1 LCPSWEE
8 KNDHGK
14 SWEGALEQASVAI
27 DGTCG
32 WLFEHNGFKMWEE
45 SEESQL
51 ALVRGIQGCGKTTLL
66 AYLVRRMQERRETMA
81 YYFCDST
88 PCSPAIP
95 LRALAYQLLQSL
107 DDSKVVQLLSDRY
120 EASPKG
126 IGTVGTARDI
136 LKDAIF
142 ASSSCTI
149 VIDALDEIATD
160 NCNNRTFLSSLRD
173 ILRDIPVGIKMLC
186 STRDIE
192 GISEIF
198 TEQAVNRKTLA
209 PIGIHINSGMIE
221 PDVEKVIH
229 HEMSK
234 NNLQEKLEK
243 SFNAEVVAKKL
254 LEGSH
259 GMFLLP
265 VMMIK
270 DLANKA
276 TLQAIWSF
284 LDELPTDLHRYYSSI
299 LDKIDSTKLGM
310 NDSSGKGYGKTI
322 LTLLAWSKEPLSY
335 DQLEDSLTFDDRPGL
350 LSLKS
355 DIKSA
360 FGCLVSLEDD
370 LVKLSHPSVRRY
382 LTTSPEFYG
391 NRWYDNLV
399 TPDPSGYIAEL
410 CLQYLLS
417 NQYYDGLD
425 PPQTR
430 FASYLTCDLPRDRP
444 FLRYA
449 AMHWIH
455 HCCEAKNQITLL
467 LPISNL
473 VCSAPRLLYWYY
485 LITIILKRT
494 AVFGVWGEHSKHF
507 TVWGDQVIHNTD
519 GFRDMCRELQNVLLN
534 LQSRQGVDE
543 LSEDQLKTTYEIEG
557 ALRDVLRF
565 EALWGRVVLDWP
577 QELYNLQHLLQDPY
591 CSKEGL
597 QQKVLISHH
606 LASIVARHGPML
618 EQRHLAKNHDRFA
631 LTITNIYMWPSLMP
645 SKTHDVRQGDTLDT
659 TKGYKVYLQSE
670 AINST
675 MHVRDLRVGLEF
687 ADAGSLPTTFV
698 ISKDRK
704 YLAFVWKRFAGDE
717 IKTYLFALEQRD
729 GQEFLTGIP
738 WTFSDKG
745 DPCRADS
752 TSSSTFLR
760 SKQAAAI
767 TSNPSRLWT
776 AGGFYEIESE
786 TGSHQNP
793 HSLLRDHECSE
804 LTFAEYGGAIAGL
817 RRRQLELYKLTPTQ
831 CRMQAEAKDAQHIL
845 AVSPEGKFCLFIA
858 GRAIDGP
865 STSPNE
871 EVRLLCWNKKVSTL
885 WQYPATSGVEG
896 EECAPTESLEL
907 SYFYNSGGLHAF
919 SDDVTVLVLC
929 VPTHPT
935 WSLLAFDLKAQD
947 IPGSMRQLP
956 YANLLRGAH
965 LTSFCFPRTQNAHLC
980 LLDSLGNMR
989 VLQMSDPSTNAAHA
1003 APEHMKPILLSG
1015 VISQNGEY
1023 KVYSSSVAETGSAS
1037 SSHAHSTLSSGQ
1049 SHKVFLTDVGSLG
1062 STESTS
1068 INLDWVG
1075 QARTIRSDTLVVD
1088 SNPVVQA
1095 TTTGLMTNFDVG
1107 TKLFQGAQN
1116 TLNELTSSY
1125 HGPDILTP
1133 PEQPV
1138 SRTTTAITFDPTVN
1152 RTFIH
1157 SFIYKPLPDVQE
1169 LQKWSQTMT
1178 MEVYDVADPNNKM
1191 LEVFRGPDVEVAA
1204 EGYLAS
1210 AIHED
1215 LLAFSFSSAHA
1226 NPANDTI
1233 LCVWDLKH
1241 MRSGGDESEHSPGY
1255 VEHNLRE

>member
-1 LCPSWEE
+1 
-8 KNDHGK
+8 
-14 SWEGALEQASVAI
+14 
-27 DGTCG
+27 
-32 WLFEHNGFKMWEE
+32 
-45 SEESQL
+45 
-51 ALVRGIQGCGKTTLL
+51 
-66 AYLVRRMQERRETMA
+66 
-81 YYFCDST
+81 
-88 PCSPAIP
+88 
-95 LRALAYQLLQSL
+95 
-107 DDSKVVQLLSDRY
+107 
-120 EASPKG
+120 
-126 IGTVGTARDI
+126 

-142 ASSSCTI
+142 ATSSCII
-149 VIDALDEIATD
+149 VVDALDEIATD
-160 NCNNRTFLSSLRD
+160 HCHHQTFLSSLRD

-186 STRDIE
+186 STRDID

-198 TEQAVNRKTLA
+198 TEQVVNKKTLV
-209 PIGIHINSGMIE
+209 PISIHINSGMIRT
-221 PDVEKVIH
+221 DVEKVIH

-234 NNLQEKLEK
+234 NSLQEKLQK
-243 SFNAEVVAKKL
+243 SSNAEVVAKKL

-265 VMMIK
+265 VMMIR
-270 DLANKA
+270 DLGSKA
-276 TLQAIWSF
+276 TLQAIWKF

-299 LDKIDSTKLGM
+299 LDKIDSAKLGM
-310 NDSSGKGYGKTI
+310 NDNSGKGYGKTI
-322 LTLLAWSKEPLSY
+322 LTLLAWSKEALSY

-350 LSLKS
+350 LNLKS

-382 LTTSPEFYG
+382 LTTSTEFYG
-391 NRWYDNLV
+391 TRWYKNLV

-410 CLQYLLS
+410 CLDYLLS
-417 NQYYDGLD
+417 NQSCDSPY
-425 PPQTR
+425 PSSTR
-430 FASYLTCDLPRDRP
+430 FISCLACDLPRDRP

-455 HCCEAKNQITLL
+455 HCCESKNQITLL
-467 LPISNL
+467 PPISNL
-473 VCSAPRLLYWYY
+473 VCSASQLLYWYY
-485 LITIILKRT
+485 SITIILRRI
-494 AVFGVWGEHSKHF
+494 AVFGTWDEYLKHS
-507 TVWGDQVIHNTD
+507 TVWGDRVIYNTD
-519 GFRDMCRELQNVLLN
+519 GFGDMCRELQNVLLS
-534 LQSRQGVDE
+534 LQSRQGVDR
-543 LSEDQLKTTYEIEG
+543 LSENQLKTTYDIEG
-557 ALRDVLRF
+557 ALRDVLKF
-565 EALWGRVVLDWP
+565 EALWGRVVLNWP
-577 QELYNLQHLLQDPY
+577 QELYNLQPLLQDPY
-591 CSKEGL
+591 CSKQDL

-606 LASIVARHGPML
+606 VASTAARHGPML
-618 EQRHLAKNHDRFA
+618 EQRYLAKDVDRFA
-631 LTITNIYMWPSLMP
+631 LTATNIYTWPSLMP
-645 SKTHDVRQGDTLDT
+645 STTHDVRHGDTLEA

-675 MHVRDLRVGLEF
+675 MHVREIRAGIEF
-687 ADAGSLPTTFV
+687 AGVGSLPTTFV

-817 RRRQLELYKLTPTQ
+817 RGRQLELYTLTPTQ

-858 GRAIDGP
+858 GRAIDDP

-871 EVRLLCWNKKVSTL
+871 EVRLLCWNKKVPTL
-885 WQYPATSGVEG
+885 WQYPATFGVEG
-896 EECAPTESLEL
+896 EERAPTESPEL

-919 SDDVTVLVLC
+919 SDDETVLVLC

-956 YANLLRGAH
+956 YENLLRGAH

-989 VLQMSDPSTNAAHA
+989 VLQMSDSSTNAVTA

-1049 SHKVFLTDVGSLG
+1049 SHKVFLTDVGSLD

-1088 SNPVVQA
+1088 SDPMVQA
-1095 TTTGLMTNFDVG
+1095 TTTGLMTNFVVG
-1107 TKLFQGAQN
+1107 TKLFQSAQK
-1116 TLNELTSSY
+1116 TLNELTSSNY
-1125 HGPDILTP
+1125 GPDILTSS
-1133 PEQPV
+1133 EQPV
-1138 SRTTTAITFDPTVN
+1138 SRTTTAITFDPTGN

-1157 SFIYKPLPDVQE
+1157 FFIYKPLPDVQK
-1169 LQKWSQTMT
+1169 LQRWSQTMA

-1226 NPANDTI
+1226 NPANATI

-1241 MRSGGDESEHSPGY
+1241 MKSGGDESEHSPGY
-1255 VEHNLRE
+1255 VEHKLRK

>member
-1 LCPSWEE
+1 
-8 KNDHGK
+8 
-14 SWEGALEQASVAI
+14 
-27 DGTCG
+27 
-32 WLFEHNGFKMWEE
+32 MWEE

-107 DDSKVVQLLSDRY
+107 DDSEVVQLLSDRY
-120 EASPKG
+120 EVSPKG

-360 FGCLVSLEDD
+360 FGCLVSLEND

-391 NRWYDNLV
+391 NKWYDNLI

-410 CLQYLLS
+410 CSQYLLS

-473 VCSAPRLLYWYY
+473 ICSAPRLLYWYY
-485 LITIILKRT
+485 LITIILRRT
-494 AVFGVWGEHSKHF
+494 AVFGNWDEYLKHSS
-507 TVWGDQVIHNTD
+507 VWGDRVIHNTD
-519 GFRDMCRELQNVLLN
+519 GFGDMCRELQNVLLN
-534 LQSRQGVDE
+534 LQSRQGVDR
-543 LSEDQLKTTYEIEG
+543 LSENQLETTYGIEG
-557 ALRDVLRF
+557 ALRDVLKF
-565 EALWGRVVLDWP
+565 EALWGRVVLNWP
-577 QELYNLQHLLQDPY
+577 QELYNLQRLLQDPY
-591 CSKEGL
+591 CSKQDL
-597 QQKVLISHH
+597 QQKVLISRHI
-606 LASIVARHGPML
+606 ASTAARHEPML
-618 EQRHLAKNHDRFA
+618 EQRYLAKDVDRFA
-631 LTITNIYMWPSLMP
+631 LTATNIYTWPSLMP
-645 SKTHDVRQGDTLDT
+645 STTHDVRHGDTLEA

-675 MHVRDLRVGLEF
+675 MHVRNIRAGLEF
-687 ADAGSLPTTFV
+687 AGVGSLPTTFV

-717 IKTYLFALEQRD
+717 IKTYLFALKQRD
-729 GQEFLTGIP
+729 GQDFLTGIP
-738 WTFSDKG
+738 WTFGDES

-752 TSSSTFLR
+752 TSSSTFLK

-776 AGGFYEIESE
+776 AGGLYEIESE
-786 TGSHQNP
+786 NGSHQNP
-793 HSLLRDHECSE
+793 HSLLRDHQCSE

-817 RRRQLELYKLTPTQ
+817 RGRQLELYTLTPTH
-831 CRMQAEAKDAQHIL
+831 CRMQAEARDAQHIL
-845 AVSPEGKFCLFIA
+845 AVSSEGRFCLFIA
-858 GRAIDGP
+858 DRAIDNP
-865 STSPNE
+865 ATMSNE
-871 EVRLLCWNKKVSTL
+871 EVRLLSWNKKVKTL
-885 WQYPATSGVEG
+885 WQYPAIFGTEEEQHTSNEV
-896 EECAPTESLEL
+896 SKLN
-907 SYFYNSGGLHAF
+907 YFYNSGGLHAF
-919 SDDVTVLVLC
+919 SDDEAVLVLC
-929 VPTHPT
+929 VPTRPI
-935 WSLLAFDLKAQD
+935 WSLLAFDLKSRD
-947 IPGSMRQLP
+947 IPGSMRKLP

-965 LTSFCFPRTQNAHLC
+965 LTSFCFPKSQNGQLC

-989 VLQMSDPSTNAAHA
+989 VLQMSDSSRNALAVV
-1003 APEHMKPILLSG
+1003 PGPTRPILLSG
-1015 VISQNGEY
+1015 VILQNKEY
-1023 KVYSSSVAETGSAS
+1023 KVYSSSVAETSSACS
-1037 SSHAHSTLSSGQ
+1037 SQAHPGLSSGQ
-1049 SHKVFLTDVGSLG
+1049 SYIVFLTDVGSLD
-1062 STESTS
+1062 STECTS

-1075 QARTIRSDTLVVD
+1075 QARTIGSDTLAVD
-1088 SNPVVQA
+1088 SDPVVQA
-1095 TTTGLMTNFDVG
+1095 MTTGLMTNFDVG

-1116 TLNELTSSY
+1116 TLNELISSKY
-1125 HGPDILTP
+1125 DTEILAP

-1138 SRTTTAITFDPTVN
+1138 SRTMTAITFDPTVT

-1157 SFIYKPLPDVQE
+1157 SFIYKPLPDVRE
-1169 LQKWSQTMT
+1169 LQRWSQTMA

-1226 NPANDTI
+1226 NPANATI

-1241 MRSGGDESEHSPGY
+1241 MKSGGDESEHSPGY
-1255 VEHNLRE
+1255 VEHKLRK